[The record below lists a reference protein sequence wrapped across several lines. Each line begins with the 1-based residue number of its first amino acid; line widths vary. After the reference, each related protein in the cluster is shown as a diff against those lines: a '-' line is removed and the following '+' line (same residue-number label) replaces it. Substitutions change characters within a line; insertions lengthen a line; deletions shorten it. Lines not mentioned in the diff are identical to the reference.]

1 MDIKSIIIFVVGF
14 ALTSVD
20 SGHAQQ
26 LKKLPRI
33 GFLVPGTASSISDR
47 KEAFLQGLREL
58 GYIENQNVLIDY
70 RYADGKFDRV
80 AVLAAELVNSEVD
93 VILAQNYST
102 ASVAS
107 GLTKTVPIVVAHG
120 YDPVVG
126 GVAQSL
132 ARPDGNVT
140 GLGNRT
146 DDLGTKRLELL
157 KETLPLLKRV
167 AVLPSPGASPLEI
180 TEVKEMQGVASS
192 LQIQLQPLNVRG
204 ANDLDMAFENAI
216 KERAG
221 ALAVISDWT
230 GIYEM
235 YRRIAHYVDRI
246 LKGARPADLPVER
259 PKKLEFMI
267 NLKTA
272 QQIGLTIPPDVLQ
285 RATKVIR

>member
-1 MDIKSIIIFVVGF
+1 
-14 ALTSVD
+14 
-20 SGHAQQ
+20 
-26 LKKLPRI
+26 
-33 GFLVPGTASSISDR
+33 
-47 KEAFLQGLREL
+47 
-58 GYIENQNVLIDY
+58 
-70 RYADGKFDRV
+70 
-80 AVLAAELVNSEVD
+80 
-93 VILAQNYST
+93 
-102 ASVAS
+102 
-107 GLTKTVPIVVAHG
+107 
-120 YDPVVG
+120 
-126 GVAQSL
+126 
-132 ARPDGNVT
+132 
-140 GLGNRT
+140 
-146 DDLGTKRLELL
+146 
-157 KETLPLLKRV
+157 
-167 AVLPSPGASPLEI
+167 
-180 TEVKEMQGVASS
+180 VASS

-259 PKKLEFMI
+259 PKKLEFVI